1 MTDEQNHMT
10 EFGEEQQIPTRKRRT
25 VHEGMVA
32 TMRVVRLGEMGAF
45 LDAETGNTSDDVL
58 LHTQQ
63 QTAPV
68 AVGDEVEVFLYRD
81 PKRRLTASMRVPKMK
96 EGQIARMK
104 VVNVSKDGAFLDVG
118 AERGIFMPFA
128 EMRGRPRI
136 GERVWA
142 KLYTDKSGRLA
153 VTMEVEDEM
162 RRASKPAE
170 GVKVG
175 DSVTGEIYNYTDKG
189 AFLFSRERY
198 IVFID
203 NREMK
208 TRPRVGETVTAR
220 VTFLREDGRLNASLR
235 EIKEKALVTDS
246 DAILALMRER
256 HGRMPYSDET
266 SPEIIRDKFGVSKAA
281 FKRALGRLLKE
292 GKIEQRDG
300 WTFMLGN
307 GEANIEDS
315 QKK

>member
-1 MTDEQNHMT
+1 
-10 EFGEEQQIPTRKRRT
+10 
-25 VHEGMVA
+25 MVA

-63 QTAPV
+63 QTSPV
-68 AVGDEVEVFLYRD
+68 AVGDEVEVYLYRD

-128 EMRGRPRI
+128 GMRGRPRV

-162 RRASKPAE
+162 RRASRPAE

-189 AFLFSRERY
+189 AFLFSQERY

-203 NREMK
+203 NKEMK

-235 EIKEKALVTDS
+235 EVKEKAMLSDS

-256 HGRMPYSDET
+256 HGRMPYSDAT

-281 FKRALGRLLKE
+281 FKRALGHLLKE

-300 WTFMLGN
+300 WTFLR
-307 GEANIEDS
+307 EAGDENIGDS

>member
-1 MTDEQNHMT
+1 MNGPEGKEPETAPET
-10 EFGEEQQIPTRKRRT
+10 PVRKRRS

-32 TMRVVRLGEMGAF
+32 VMRVVRLGEMGAF

-58 LHTQQ
+58 LHSQQ

-128 EMRGRPRI
+128 GMRGRPRI

-175 DSVTGEIYNYTDKG
+175 DSVTGEIYNYTDSG
-189 AFLFSRERY
+189 AFLFSKERY

-203 NREMK
+203 NKEMK
-208 TRPRVGETVTAR
+208 VRPRVGETVTAR
-220 VTFLREDGRLNASLR
+220 VTFVREDGRLNASLR
-235 EIKEKALVTDS
+235 EIKEKAMVS
-246 DAILALMRER
+246 DGEEILALLRER
-256 HGRMPYSDET
+256 KGKMPYSDAT

-300 WTFMLGN
+300 WTYLCAGVCEEN
-307 GEANIEDS
+307 GKES
-315 QKK
+315 

>member
-1 MTDEQNHMT
+1 MNGPEGKEPETAPET
-10 EFGEEQQIPTRKRRT
+10 PVRKRRS

-32 TMRVVRLGEMGAF
+32 VMRVVRLGEMGAF

-58 LHTQQ
+58 LHSQQ

-128 EMRGRPRI
+128 GMRGRPRV

-175 DSVTGEIYNYTDKG
+175 DTVTGEIYNYTDSG
-189 AFLFSRERY
+189 AFLFSKERY

-203 NREMK
+203 NKEMK
-208 TRPRVGETVTAR
+208 VRPRVGETVTAR
-220 VTFLREDGRLNASLR
+220 VTFVREDGRLNASLR
-235 EIKEKALVTDS
+235 EIKEKAMVS
-246 DAILALMRER
+246 DGEEILALLRER
-256 HGRMPYSDET
+256 KGKMPYSDAT

-300 WTFMLGN
+300 WTYLRAGVCEEN
-307 GEANIEDS
+307 AKES
-315 QKK
+315 